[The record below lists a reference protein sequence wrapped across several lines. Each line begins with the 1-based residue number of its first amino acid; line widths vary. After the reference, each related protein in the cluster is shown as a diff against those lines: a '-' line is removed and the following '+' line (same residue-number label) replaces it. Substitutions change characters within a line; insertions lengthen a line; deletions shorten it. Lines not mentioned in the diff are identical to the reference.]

1 MLKDLADGLALVVS
15 AMRSLS
21 YLLEDDILDL
31 AKTLR
36 IHSNSCALQAPYF
49 QDSRN
54 EVVLLID
61 GGHGVAVGIVVNEG
75 CLSDFTRFIA
85 ALLHELNEVVH
96 DNLGALLAGG
106 YTRVLRSVV
115 L

>member
-15 AMRSLS
+15 AMRPLS

-31 AKTLR
+31 GKTLS
-36 IHSNSCALQAPYF
+36 IHSDSCALQAPYF

-61 GGHGVAVGIVVNEG
+61 GGHGVAVGIEVNEG
-75 CLSDFTRFIA
+75 CLSDFT
-85 ALLHELNEVVH
+85 
-96 DNLGALLAGG
+96 
-106 YTRVLRSVV
+106 
-115 L
+115 